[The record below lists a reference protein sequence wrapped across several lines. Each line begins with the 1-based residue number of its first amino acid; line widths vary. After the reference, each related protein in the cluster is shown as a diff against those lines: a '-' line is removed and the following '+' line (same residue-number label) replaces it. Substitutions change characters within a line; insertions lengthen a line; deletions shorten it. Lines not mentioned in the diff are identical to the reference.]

1 MKLTV
6 TGDTTGS
13 RGTFGFSQGYAYQ
26 LNTLA
31 AGYLGSGGAIASRT
45 TGLNNTVKD
54 ITKQRDA
61 FSERLTDIEK
71 RYRDQYTALDTSI
84 ASMNTT
90 ASFLTQQ
97 FAAMA
102 KA

>member
-1 MKLTV
+1 MA
-6 TGDTTGS
+6 GDTIGP

-31 AGYLGSGGAIASRT
+31 AGYLGGSGAITSRT
-45 TGLNNTVKD
+45 KGLNDTVKD

-61 FSERLTDIEK
+61 FSVRLVDIEA
-71 RYRDQYTALDTSI
+71 RYRKQYSALDTMI

-90 ASFLTQQ
+90 TSFLTQQ